1 MTEQISGPGGLAERL
16 KQAQEDVATD
26 PKGEDHRKR
35 IDDLRSRIKSEAGL
49 VEPQPVVAADPWSLE
64 NVDQWKAADS
74 EHVAKELVRAAF
86 VARAGL
92 APVADFAGTLPP
104 PVLWMDA
111 RCGGGTVLRAGEVA
125 VLSGAGGVGKSFVAL
140 AMAVASASGKSGAAQ
155 AVGIGVRCGPAVVMS
170 YEDAPR
176 TVAYRAGM
184 ITTKV
189 GYEPGKAPDKM
200 YLIPDPD
207 PLMTAVHE
215 RPGDSARGQ
224 NWPTLFTAI
233 KAVEPSLVIVD
244 PASAALAGVNQNDGA
259 TVRRFIRELSLEAD
273 AGGYGILIATHSTK
287 AARYGQGDPG
297 PGAIAGSGQWWDA
310 VRGVL
315 YMNRTGPGKA
325 VIQCQ
330 KANHGPT
337 GWAVELEADL
347 RSRDAKPDVFAGWK
361 KLRRYSPSEWEAE
374 QNRRKADAKGA
385 KDKQKT
391 KRENPEDEDLH

>member
-1 MTEQISGPGGLAERL
+1 MATE
-16 KQAQEDVATD
+16 

-35 IDDLRSRIKSEAGL
+35 IDDLRRRIKSEAGL

-64 NVDQWKAADS
+64 NVDQWKAADP

-92 APVADFAGTLPP
+92 APVADFAGPLPP

-155 AVGIGVRCGPAVVMS
+155 AVGIEVRPGPAVVMS

-184 ITTKV
+184 ITEKV
-189 GYEPGKAPDKM
+189 GCKPGKAPDKM

-215 RPGDSARGQ
+215 RPGESARGQ

-233 KAVEPSLVIVD
+233 KAVEPSLLIVD

-259 TVRRFIRELSLEAD
+259 TVRRFIRELSLVAD
-273 AGGYGILIATHSTK
+273 TSGYGVLILTHSTK

-310 VRGVL
+310 ARGVL
-315 YMNRTGPGKA
+315 YMRGAGPGKA
-325 VIQCQ
+325 VIQCK

-337 GWAVELEADL
+337 GWAVELEADM
-347 RSRDAKPDVFAGWK
+347 RKRGQKPPVFAGWK
-361 KLRRYSPSEWEAE
+361 RVCRYSPSEWEAE
-374 QNRRKADAKGA
+374 ARRQEEAKKAQDKRKNAKASKRKAP
-385 KDKQKT
+385 KT
-391 KRENPEDEDLH
+391 SPNASPSPERLEDEELF

>member
-361 KLRRYSPSEWEAE
+361 KLHRYSPSEWEAE

>member
-1 MTEQISGPGGLAERL
+1 MTEQISGPGGLAARL
-16 KQAQEDVATD
+16 KQAHDDVARD
-26 PKGEDHRKR
+26 PQGEDHRKR

-49 VEPQPVVAADPWSLE
+49 VERQPVVAADPWSLV
-64 NVDQWKAADS
+64 NVDQWKRTDS
-74 EHVAKELVRAAF
+74 EHVAKALVRAAF

-92 APVADFAGTLPP
+92 APVADFAGPLPP

-155 AVGIGVRCGPAVVMS
+155 AVGIGVRSGPAVVMS

-184 ITTKV
+184 ITTKA
-189 GYEPGKAPDKM
+189 GHEPAKAPDKM

-233 KAVEPSLVIVD
+233 KAIEPSLVIVD

-259 TVRRFIRELSLEAD
+259 TVRHFIRALSLEAD
-273 AGGYGILIATHSTK
+273 AGGYGVLIATHSTK

-325 VIQCQ
+325 AIQCQ

-337 GWAVELEADL
+337 GWAVELESDL

-361 KLRRYSPSEWEAE
+361 KLCRYSPSEWEAE

>member
-1 MTEQISGPGGLAERL
+1 MTEQISGPGGLAARL
-16 KQAQEDVATD
+16 KQAQKDAATE
-26 PKGEDHRKR
+26 PKGKDHRKR
-35 IDDLRSRIKSEAGL
+35 IEDLRRRIKSEAGL

-74 EHVAKELVRAAF
+74 EHVAKELVRAAI

-111 RCGGGTVLRAGEVA
+111 RYGGGTVLRAGEVA

-273 AGGYGILIATHSTK
+273 AGGYGILILQPTAPKRLAT
-287 AARYGQGDPG
+287 AREILAPGRSQDP
-297 PGAIAGSGQWWDA
+297 
-310 VRGVL
+310 
-315 YMNRTGPGKA
+315 
-325 VIQCQ
+325 
-330 KANHGPT
+330 ANGGTPCV
-337 GWAVELEADL
+337 AF
-347 RSRDAKPDVFAGWK
+347 SI
-361 KLRRYSPSEWEAE
+361 
-374 QNRRKADAKGA
+374 
-385 KDKQKT
+385 
-391 KRENPEDEDLH
+391 